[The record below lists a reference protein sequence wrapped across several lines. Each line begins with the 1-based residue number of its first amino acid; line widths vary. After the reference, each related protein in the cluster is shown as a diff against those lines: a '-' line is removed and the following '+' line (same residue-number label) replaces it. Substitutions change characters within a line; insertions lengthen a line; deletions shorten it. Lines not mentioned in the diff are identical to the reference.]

1 MSGAEGA
8 GGAGGAGEAGEAGLS
23 FVSAWS
29 EAGVSLSAAQ
39 HSWRGSESVEGKL
52 FLEIF
57 WQIIG

>member
-8 GGAGGAGEAGEAGLS
+8 GGAGEAGLS

-39 HSWRGSESVEGKL
+39 HSWRGSESVSGKL

-57 WQIIG
+57 WQIF